1 MSKDR
6 PDPSTARVR
15 FGERLGEAG
24 LSATRFIDV
33 ENGTKAS
40 HNHLLHGPKQEIGGN
55 YGVYAG
61 VGGDDVIDTGGFLI
75 DIDIDDY
82 DDDLD
87 DDALEAVNDLPAT
100 FSVESPHTSG
110 DDPGHRY
117 YAMFD
122 DPGEIVRE
130 VTGDDKDNLVMSWGE
145 IRIKNQYTVGPGSQL
160 DGCDK
165 DWCDDCAEPDKGYY
179 RIANDRPVSR
189 ITDEAFRE
197 LVEADQSADDDWDP
211 FDDFDGSAPDDDNDD
226 ADHTGDAKA
235 VAEAYPWIMQ
245 YIAFGDKDDRSEA
258 DFAVC
263 REMAKHDVPKADA
276 YELLNGSPHTKI
288 NDRGQGHWS
297 ETWKK
302 AQRKE
307 DSTSDPGGSGGE
319 DTDADGDWTDVA
331 NRYAEQ
337 AADRNA
343 ATTLKDARAKAAA
356 EAARTYEFITPDSKG
371 TELNKRPLW
380 IYESDDGCYEQRGK
394 AHVTSELNGAVSKFS
409 TADQDEVVNRLKR
422 DTITSRDKLDAQDE
436 DRLLINV
443 ENGVYDFENDEL
455 LNNAPEYNFRHVHP
469 FEFDRDANAQPVLD
483 FLDEVVEHDYEAQT
497 LLEYIGYCFVDGY
510 PDPHFLLLH
519 GSGGNGKGIFFD
531 LVEAL
536 LGRPNTSSVELD
548 QMIGDD
554 NYMLP
559 ELDGSFVNIDG
570 DIGTSMIGTEELSI
584 IKKLTG
590 QDDITVQHKY
600 QDPFDLQNRAKLM
613 FAANK
618 PPRFQDRTNALARRF
633 MVIPFPY
640 EFVNDPDPEQGQKQ
654 ARPYRELME
663 ELTSDEALAGL
674 FNEAMAAYQGVL
686 DRGYFT
692 IEEQGS
698 NEERLEAYR
707 RDSDPIVA
715 FAHRFIQNKQNFA
728 VPKDVIYAL
737 YTAFAQAEGEYPA
750 DRGVFFRKLS
760 QATPIDVHNG
770 RPQLHTS
777 NGKRR
782 VNVCNHLWLQAPA
795 VEYLSESDRDEIDL
809 IMTNYHQGNAAYAE
823 DFLGLTP
830 DSSPEPE
837 PKENGADDLDPTAT
851 QAVAFVVQNDPGI
864 FFADLRSTLGMDHDL
879 DPQTAQAAIEQAV
892 KQGRVVEDGSEYR
905 PV

>member
-1 MSKDR
+1 MSKPAAARERFADR
-6 PDPSTARVR
+6 LREADLSTER
-15 FGERLGEAG
+15 FV
-24 LSATRFIDV
+24 DV
-33 ENGTKAS
+33 QDGTKACL
-40 HNHLLHGPKQEIGGN
+40 NHTQYDADANRLIGN

-61 VGGDDVIDTGGFLI
+61 TGDNGQGAYLI
-75 DIDIDDY
+75 DVDVDDY
-82 DDDLD
+82 DDDD
-87 DDALEAVNDLPAT
+87 IDADGLGAVNDLPAT
-100 FSVESPHTSG
+100 FTVESPHTAE
-110 DDPGHRY
+110 DNPGHRY
-117 YAMFD
+117 YAVD
-122 DPGEIVRE
+122 GDPAAVVQDVRNDPDLE
-130 VTGDDKDNLVMSWGE
+130 NPGMSWGE
-145 IRIKNQYTVGPGSQL
+145 IRVRNQYVVGPGSQI
-160 DGCDK
+160 DSCDK
-165 DWCDDCAEPDKGYY
+165 DWHDCTPDDEGWY
-179 RIANDRPVSR
+179 RISEDQPIATISE
-189 ITDEAFRE
+189 EAFRE
-197 LVEADQSADDDWDP
+197 LLEADQSTDDGWDP

-235 VAEAYPWIMQ
+235 VAEAYPWIMK

-307 DSTSDPGGSGGE
+307 DSTSDPGGSDGE
-319 DTDADGDWTDVA
+319 DTDAGDDWTDVA
-331 NRYAEQ
+331 DRYAEQ

-343 ATTLKDARAKAAA
+343 ATTLKDARSKAAT

-394 AHVTSELNGAVSKFS
+394 AHITSELNSAVSKFS

-422 DTITSRDKLDAQDE
+422 DTITSRDELDAQDE

-443 ENGVYDFENDEL
+443 ENGVYDFDSDEPL
-455 LNNAPEYNFRHVHP
+455 DNSSEYNFRHVHP
-469 FEFDRDANAQPVLD
+469 FEFDRDADAQPVLD
-483 FLDEVVEHDYEAQT
+483 FLDEVVEHDYEKQT
-497 LLEYIGYCFVDGY
+497 LLEYIGYCFDDGY

-536 LGRPNTSSVELD
+536 LGTRNTSGVALD

-570 DIGTSMIGTEELSI
+570 DIGTSIIGTEELSI

-590 QDDITVQHKY
+590 QDGIQVQHKY
-600 QDPFDLQNRAKLM
+600 QDPFELQNRAKLM

-618 PPRFQDRTNALARRF
+618 PPRFQDRTHALARRF
-633 MVIPFPY
+633 MVIEFPY
-640 EFVNDPDPEQGQKQ
+640 EFVENPDSGQKQ
-654 ARPYRELME
+654 KRPYRELME

-686 DRGYFT
+686 ERGHFT

-707 RDSDPIVA
+707 RNADPIVG
-715 FAHRFIQNKQNFA
+715 FAHRFIQNKQNHA
-728 VPKDVIYAL
+728 VPRDAL
-737 YTAFAQAEGEYPA
+737 YTLYSAFAQEEGEYPA
-750 DRGVFFRKLS
+750 DKRVFFKKLR
-760 QATPIDVHNG
+760 QATPVDIFDT

-777 NGKRR
+777 NGKQR
-782 VNVCNHLWLQAPA
+782 VRVCDHLWLQPA
-795 VEYLSESDRDEIDL
+795 ALEYLTDGARDKIDL

-830 DSSPEPE
+830 DSSPEPEPE

-892 KQGRVVEDGSEYR
+892 KQGRVVKDGSEYR